1 MLGRQVTAALRRPLH
16 ARLPTTAAPQTPFA
30 LAIRT
35 FTHAP
40 TLLDGAGGRP
50 RKAVGEPSRPVK
62 RAVKKTAKKPPTPAE
77 EARLAERKRVAKEK
91 LAAAKQRQ
99 RKQDAAEKKKAKEAA
114 LTPEELEKRKAR
126 VQKGLIR
133 DLRKTALAPPFPTT
147 FSAWSAFVREK
158 GQDLKA
164 SFDPS
169 TKFDNEAVR
178 STLTA
183 HTRKVAAAYKELS
196 AGELEVRSAIPK
208 VSACV

>member
-1 MLGRQVTAALRRPLH
+1 MLGRQATAALRRPLH
-16 ARLPTTAAPQTPFA
+16 ARLPATAAPQTPFA

-40 TLLDGAGGRP
+40 TLLDGAGRP

-62 RAVKKTAKKPPTPAE
+62 RAVKKTAKKPPTPEE
-77 EARLAERKRVAKEK
+77 EAKLAERKRVAKEK